1 MIIATDLDGTLI
13 SSDTS
18 ISNENLGAIKRL
30 SEYGAHI
37 VLVTGRTF
45 YEILPQLT
53 DCPYIDY
60 FVYSNG
66 ACIYKQGS
74 GLAFSNCMPASA
86 ALSIYDIFNSY
97 KTFVEL
103 YTNGK
108 PLVDQ
113 AKFCD
118 CGFERYKISKQFL
131 PELKRSRIPVKDLDL
146 AMIENAAYIEM
157 FDVFFASMQ
166 ERAECRNR
174 IETEFPDFQITTS
187 LDNNLEVMNQGV
199 NKGTGIKKLCE
210 IAGYDLNDIV
220 AFGDSKNDITM
231 FEAIENSYAV
241 SNACPELKKISK
253 GIACSNDENIMLWA
267 ENKFYGSK

>member
-45 YEILPQLT
+45 YEILPQLIE
-53 DCPYIDY
+53 CPYIDY

-74 GLAFSNCMPASA
+74 GLVFSNCMPAA
-86 ALSIYDIFNSY
+86 DAKKIYDILSSY
-97 KTFVEL
+97 ETFIEL

-118 CGFERYKISKQFL
+118 CGFEYYKISKQFL
-131 PELKRSRIPVKDLDL
+131 PELKRSRIPVKNLDL
-146 AMIENAAYIEM
+146 AMLENAAYIEM
-157 FDVFFASMQ
+157 FDVFLQACKSVQ
-166 ERAECRNR
+166 NAETGLKPN
-174 IETEFPDFQITTS
+174 FPIF
-187 LDNNLEVMNQGV
+187 
-199 NKGTGIKKLCE
+199 K
-210 IAGYDLNDIV
+210 
-220 AFGDSKNDITM
+220 
-231 FEAIENSYAV
+231 
-241 SNACPELKKISK
+241 
-253 GIACSNDENIMLWA
+253 
-267 ENKFYGSK
+267 

>member
-30 SEYGAHI
+30 FEYGAHI

-74 GLAFSNCMPASA
+74 GLVFSNCMPAA
-86 ALSIYDIFNSY
+86 DAKKIYDILSSY
-97 KTFVEL
+97 ETFIEL

-108 PLVDQ
+108 PLVDH

-131 PELKRSRIPVKDLDL
+131 PELKRSRIPVKNLDF
-146 AMIENAAYIEM
+146 AMLENAAYIEM

-166 ERAECRNR
+166 ERAECRKR

-187 LDNNLEVMNQGV
+187 LDNNLEVMNSGV

-210 IAGYDLNDIV
+210 KAGYKLDDIV

-231 FEAIENSYAV
+231 FETVKNSYAV
-241 SNACPELKKISK
+241 SNACNELKEISK

-267 ENKFYGSK
+267 ENEFYGSK

>member
-30 SEYGAHI
+30 FEYGAHI

-74 GLAFSNCMPASA
+74 GLAFSNCMPAGA

-103 YTNGK
+103 YTHGK
-108 PLVDQ
+108 PLVDKS
-113 AKFCD
+113 KFCD
-118 CGFERYKISKQFL
+118 SGFEFYKISPAFL
-131 PELKRSRIPVKDLDL
+131 PELKRSRIPVENLNAEMEK
-146 AMIENAAYIEM
+146 NAADIEM
-157 FDVFFASMQ
+157 FDVFLQACKSVQ
-166 ERAECRNR
+166 NAETGLKPN
-174 IETEFPDFQITTS
+174 FPIF
-187 LDNNLEVMNQGV
+187 
-199 NKGTGIKKLCE
+199 K
-210 IAGYDLNDIV
+210 
-220 AFGDSKNDITM
+220 
-231 FEAIENSYAV
+231 
-241 SNACPELKKISK
+241 
-253 GIACSNDENIMLWA
+253 
-267 ENKFYGSK
+267 

>member
-1 MIIATDLDGTLI
+1 MVVATDLDGTLI
-13 SSDTS
+13 ASDTS
-18 ISNENLGAIKRL
+18 ISNQNLEAIKRL
-30 SEYGAHI
+30 SEHGASI

-45 YEILPQLT
+45 CEILPQLIE
-53 DCPYIDY
+53 CPYIDY

-74 GLAFSNCMPASA
+74 GLAFSNCMPGSA

-103 YTNGK
+103 YTHGK
-108 PLVDQ
+108 PLVDKS
-113 AKFCD
+113 KFCD
-118 CGFERYKISKQFL
+118 SGFEFYKISPAFL
-131 PELKRSRIPVKDLDL
+131 PELKRSRIPVENLNAEMEK
-146 AMIENAAYIEM
+146 NAADIEM
-157 FDVFFASMQ
+157 FDVFFADAN
-166 ERAECRNR
+166 ERLECRKR
-174 IETEFPDFQITTS
+174 IEAEFPEFEITTS
-187 LDNNLEVMNQGV
+187 LDNNLEVMNHGV

-231 FEAIENSYAV
+231 FEAIENRYAV

-253 GIACSNDENIMLWA
+253 GIACSNDEDIMLWA